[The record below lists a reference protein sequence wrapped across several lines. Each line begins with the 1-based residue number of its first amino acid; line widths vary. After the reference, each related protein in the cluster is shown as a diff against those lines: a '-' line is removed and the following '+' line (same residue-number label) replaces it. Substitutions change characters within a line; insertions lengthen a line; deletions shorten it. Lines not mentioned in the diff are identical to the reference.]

1 MNETRRILPRSSA
14 FFRGRRTSR
23 VPRRVPSF
31 PRPLSPSRSHARRRP
46 SFVAPRIHHVTSS
59 APPRRVLIGARSS
72 RAGISLVRTRPRVPR
87 ARVCP
92 TDRDP
97 EGPRLNWTARARP
110 PKDAPRTDRGGDTA
124 SSNARAVS
132 RERARESAK
141 TRVEVSVVDRDASR
155 RERGT
160 RATTRGSI
168 TRRRREGKD
177 RYSETYGA
185 RWRR

>member
-1 MNETRRILPRSSA
+1 M
-14 FFRGRRTSR
+14 
-23 VPRRVPSF
+23 
-31 PRPLSPSRSHARRRP
+31 
-46 SFVAPRIHHVTSS
+46 
-59 APPRRVLIGARSS
+59 
-72 RAGISLVRTRPRVPR
+72 
-87 ARVCP
+87 CP

-168 TRRRREGKD
+168 TRRRREGKGSVFGD
-177 RYSETYGA
+177 IRREMATMSAETTRGPLGEMVEGDFLRDLVRA
-185 RWRR
+185 RAEKMEGGTEG